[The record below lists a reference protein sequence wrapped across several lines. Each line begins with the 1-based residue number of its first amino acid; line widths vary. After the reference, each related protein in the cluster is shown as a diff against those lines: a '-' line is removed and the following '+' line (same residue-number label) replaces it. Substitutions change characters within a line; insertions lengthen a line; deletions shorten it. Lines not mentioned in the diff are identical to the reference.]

1 MKVKRLMNILIILSI
16 WFSVT
21 SVKGWIRYSLM
32 IKLRPKSNT
41 LNAKYITTLS
51 FTLFD
56 LINLLILYSSLCKFV
71 QESQDHNE
79 EQESVAQYVVRCTGD
94 DWVYLSHGLFEHVL
108 VFNQA
113 LVNVHD
119 QCLIIRHHLLD
130 VHRRALDRGRTLTQN
145 IDLLKCL

>member
-1 MKVKRLMNILIILSI
+1 
-16 WFSVT
+16 
-21 SVKGWIRYSLM
+21 M

-56 LINLLILYSSLCKFV
+56 LINLLILYSLCKFV

-79 EQESVAQYVVRCTGD
+79 EQESVAQYVVRCAGYHR
-94 DWVYLSHGLFEHVL
+94 VYLSHRLFQHVL

-113 LVNVHD
+113 LVDVHYER
-119 QCLIIRHHLLD
+119 LIIRHHLLD
-130 VHRRALDRGRTLTQN
+130 VHCRSLDRGRTLTQN
-145 IDLLKCL
+145 IDLLEGF